1 MKDNFPMSLIDDVL
15 NNHSPAFFCRYV
27 TVTLRDLIQAQTIFV
42 YMDDIIVPSKNDYE
56 GLKALESV
64 ASALH

>member
-1 MKDNFPMSLIDDVL
+1 MSLIDDVL
-15 NNHSPAFFCRYV
+15 NNNSPAFFCRYV